1 MLTLVTGSRGRVGSA
16 LVSLLHRDGHAVR
29 AASRDPARLDPP
41 AGVPALACDL
51 TDPATFAPALDGVGS
66 VFLYAEPAGID
77 SFLTRAEAAG
87 VRHIVLL
94 SSSSVLG
101 PDAQEN
107 PIARSHHAVEQ
118 ALAASPLTTTFLRPG
133 AFATNAYQWSAAVR
147 SHGVVDLPYPRSHT
161 SPIHEADIAEAALA
175 VLTEHRLQG
184 SAYHLT
190 GPESLTAA
198 EQIGLLAAASGRPVT
213 VNAVSRSAWKKS
225 VIPYVPEEVAE
236 GLLSYWA
243 STDGSPAEV
252 TGETEKLTGHPA
264 RTFAAWAEE
273 HADAFRA

>member
-41 AGVPALACDL
+41 AGVAAAACDL

-107 PIARSHHAVEQ
+107 PIARPHHAVEQ

-133 AFATNAYQWSAAVR
+133 AFAANAYQWSAAIR
-147 SHGVVDLPYPRSHT
+147 SHGVVDLPFPRSHT

-175 VLTEHRLQG
+175 VLTEHGLQG

-198 EQIGLLAAASGRPVT
+198 EQIGLLAAASGRPVA
-213 VNAVSRSAWKKS
+213 VNAVSRSAWKES
-225 VIPYVPEEVAE
+225 VTSYLPEEVAE

-252 TGETEKLTGHPA
+252 TGETEKLTGRPA